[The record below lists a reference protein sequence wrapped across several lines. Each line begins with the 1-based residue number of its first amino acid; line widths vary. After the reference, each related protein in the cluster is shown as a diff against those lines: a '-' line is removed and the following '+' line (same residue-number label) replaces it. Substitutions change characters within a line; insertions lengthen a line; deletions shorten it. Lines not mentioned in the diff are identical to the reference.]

1 MSNLLGKVAEERML
15 EDAKSFVRASGQFRT
30 IPDLAKLLRVE
41 VRDLD
46 QQLNDWKDRRE
57 IFSIKDGTEG
67 ELFPAFA
74 FATNRGPQV
83 SEAIPR
89 VLEIFKDKLSDWGI
103 AAWFIA
109 GSSYL
114 DGDSPKDLVE
124 ETPNRVVEAARDE
137 MNEVSHG

>member
-1 MSNLLGKVAEERML
+1 
-15 EDAKSFVRASGQFRT
+15 
-30 IPDLAKLLRVE
+30 
-41 VRDLD
+41 
-46 QQLNDWKDRRE
+46 
-57 IFSIKDGTEG
+57 
-67 ELFPAFA
+67 
-74 FATNRGPQV
+74 
-83 SEAIPR
+83 
-89 VLEIFKDKLSDWGI
+89 LSDWGI

>member
-1 MSNLLGKVAEERML
+1 MSNLLGKAAEERML

-57 IFSIKDGTEG
+57 ILSIRDGTEG
-67 ELFPAFA
+67 ELFPVFG
-74 FATNRGPQV
+74 FGSKCGLQV
-83 SEAIPR
+83 SEAIPG
-89 VLEIFKDKLSDWGI
+89 VLEIFRGRLSDWGI
-103 AAWFIA
+103 AAWFIG

-114 DGDSPKDLVE
+114 DGDSPRDLVE

>member
-1 MSNLLGKVAEERML
+1 MSHLQGNAAEEPML
-15 EDAKSFVRASGQFRT
+15 EEAKSFIRASGQFRT
-30 IPDLAKLLRVE
+30 VPDLAELLRVE
-41 VRDLD
+41 IHDLD
-46 QQLNDWKDRRE
+46 QQLNEWKDRRE
-57 IFSIKDGTEG
+57 IFSIQDGTEG

-74 FATNRGPQV
+74 FDSNRGPRV

-89 VLEIFKDKLSDWGI
+89 VLEIFGDKLSDWGI

-124 ETPNRVVEAARDE
+124 ETPNRVIEAARDE